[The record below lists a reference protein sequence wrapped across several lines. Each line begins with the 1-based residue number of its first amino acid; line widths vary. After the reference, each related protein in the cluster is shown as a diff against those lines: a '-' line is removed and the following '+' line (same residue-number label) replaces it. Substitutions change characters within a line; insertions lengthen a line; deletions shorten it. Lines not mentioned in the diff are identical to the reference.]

1 LGRTIILIAVFI
13 MNYNAIISEGNDM
26 DLLQLIIAIIVLL
39 ISWAILS
46 IPLWLAAKVLTA
58 GKATLGTAMIG
69 MLLGGIVFL
78 VVYAVTYLVTDTL
91 TSSSNAV
98 IVASMISFL
107 AFLGLYKILFD
118 VGWLKALAIAILAII
133 FTVIMYLI
141 IAEILVALGLLS
153 LYSN

>member
-1 LGRTIILIAVFI
+1 
-13 MNYNAIISEGNDM
+13 MNCDAIDFEGNDM

-58 GKATLGTAMIG
+58 GKATLGAAMIG

-78 VVYAVTYLVTDTL
+78 VVYAVTYLVTDTF

-98 IVASMISFL
+98 IIASMISFL

-133 FTVIMYLI
+133 FTVIMYFI
-141 IAEILVALGLLS
+141 IAAILVALGLTVL
-153 LYSN
+153 

>member
-1 LGRTIILIAVFI
+1 
-13 MNYNAIISEGNDM
+13 M

-58 GKATLGTAMIG
+58 GKATLGAAMIG

-78 VVYAVTYLVTDTL
+78 VVYAVTYLLTDTF
-91 TSSSNAV
+91 TSSSNAM

-133 FTVIMYLI
+133 FTLIMYFI
-141 IAEILVALGLLS
+141 IAAILVALGLTVFS
-153 LYSN
+153 LYTN

>member
-1 LGRTIILIAVFI
+1 
-13 MNYNAIISEGNDM
+13 MNDNAIDFEGNDM

-58 GKATLGTAMIG
+58 GKATLGAAMIG
-69 MLLGGIVFL
+69 MFLGGIVFL
-78 VVYAVTYLVTDTL
+78 VVYAVTYLVTDTF

-98 IVASMISFL
+98 IVASIISFL

-133 FTVIMYLI
+133 FTVIMYFI
-141 IAEILVALGLLS
+141 IAAILVALGLTMYAS
-153 LYSN
+153 

>member
-1 LGRTIILIAVFI
+1 

-58 GKATLGTAMIG
+58 GKATLGAAMIG

-141 IAEILVALGLLS
+141 IAAILVALGLLS

>member
-1 LGRTIILIAVFI
+1 
-13 MNYNAIISEGNDM
+13 M

-58 GKATLGTAMIG
+58 GKATLGAAMIG

-78 VVYAVTYLVTDTL
+78 VVYAVTYLVTDIF

-98 IVASMISFL
+98 IVASIISFL

-133 FTVIMYLI
+133 FTVIMYFI
-141 IAEILVALGLLS
+141 IAVILVAL
-153 LYSN
+153 